1 VKDTQDIERD
11 EVSFFAKYY
20 KDAAYNRTGSRLR
33 FRREL
38 SSLRRHLKGRAGNV
52 LSIGCGDGEFEFMLS
67 PYANR
72 ITALDLSQESIEIA
86 KSRAEAHGVTNVD
99 FRCQSLRDL
108 QWDRPYDTVV
118 CLALLHHV
126 SPEELPA
133 FLAGIYGSLVPGGLF
148 YAEDPNVHGLL
159 RRIGRLVLREKYHRY
174 HSPDERELAPS
185 EIEALCRTVG
195 FRDVKIG
202 YIDVTLIPSV
212 YVVPRKLDWF
222 HYPCLWTDWL
232 WCHSPAARFASGFTT
247 CAWK

>member
-1 VKDTQDIERD
+1 MTKMTPGTTKLTRARHGISPTNSARDPSVKDIHDIERD

-38 SSLRRHLKGRAGNV
+38 SSLRRHLKGLAGNV

-72 ITALDLSQESIEIA
+72 ITALDLSQESIQIA
-86 KSRAEAHGVTNVD
+86 RSRAAEHGAANVD

-108 QWDRPYDTVV
+108 QWDRPYDMVV

-133 FLAGIYGSLVPGGLF
+133 FLAGIYGSLVPGGFF

-159 RRIGRLVLREKYHRY
+159 RKIGRLVLREKVSSVSFAR
-174 HSPDERELAPS
+174 
-185 EIEALCRTVG
+185 RTRVG
-195 FRDVKIG
+195 PF
-202 YIDVTLIPSV
+202 
-212 YVVPRKLDWF
+212 
-222 HYPCLWTDWL
+222 
-232 WCHSPAARFASGFTT
+232 
-247 CAWK
+247 